1 MTDCPDDLV
10 PDHIN
15 GKRFDNRKCNLRIAT
30 RYQNN
35 MNMRLSRNNT
45 SGVKGVNFDKRLQQW
60 RSRIGFN
67 KKTIELG
74 YFDKFEDAVKA
85 RKEAEEKYFGEFSY
99 DNSQKIGSNNA

>member
-1 MTDCPDDLV
+1 
-10 PDHIN
+10 
-15 GKRFDNRKCNLRIAT
+15 
-30 RYQNN
+30 
-35 MNMRLSRNNT
+35 MRLRRNNT

-60 RSRIGFN
+60 RSRIGVN

-99 DNSQKIGSNNA
+99 DNSQKIGNKNA